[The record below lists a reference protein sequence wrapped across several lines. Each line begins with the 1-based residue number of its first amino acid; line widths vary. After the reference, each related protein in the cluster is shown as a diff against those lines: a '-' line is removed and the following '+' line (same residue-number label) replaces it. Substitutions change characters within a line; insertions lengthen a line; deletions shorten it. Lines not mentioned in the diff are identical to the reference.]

1 MNSSPIDPYSR
12 WENLKRRVFESQ
24 LNSTA
29 IDPRSSRGLLKRRVF
44 ESTLIISVI
53 FILTVIFS
61 SWILSNYTTGILAFL
76 LADGIAALIAYYA
89 YLMWNKQPIRIN
101 CNGCGGKILCNTPW
115 ICGEC
120 GHENFNIRQF
130 PFLRH
135 CEHCKLESKSY
146 VCHHCERVVFLSED
160 RDATNPARRTGSE
173 GRRKKQEVEGE
184 AKRKTQFEEMQAAG
198 LRNLEGKKFKVEEA
212 KLDAKI
218 EAIKKGEPEIKIQNE
233 MDAMFDRLKEH
244 MRQERA
250 LDEVVHRMKEL
261 VKAEFKGNR
270 AEILRRF
277 AIIDEW
283 RAKQMPEAQ

>member
-1 MNSSPIDPYSR
+1 MNSA
-12 WENLKRRVFESQ
+12 
-24 LNSTA
+24 A
-29 IDPRSSRGLLKRRVF
+29 IDPRSSRGLLRRRVF
-44 ESTLIISVI
+44 ESTVTISAI
-53 FILTVIFS
+53 FLVTVIVAS
-61 SWILSNYTTGILAFL
+61 LILSKFTSGVLPFL
-76 LADGIAALIAYYA
+76 IADGIAGLVAYYA
-89 YLMWNKQPIRIN
+89 YVIWNNQPIRIN

-120 GHENFNIRQF
+120 GHENFNIRRF

-135 CEHCKLESKSY
+135 CEHCQLEPKSY
-146 VCHHCERVVFLSED
+146 VCHHCDRVVFLSED

-173 GRRKKQEVEGE
+173 GRRKKQEAEGE
-184 AKRKTQFEEMQAAG
+184 AKRKIQFEETQAAG
-198 LRNLEGKKFKVEEA
+198 LRNLEGKKIKVEEA

-233 MDAMFDRLKEH
+233 MDAMFDQLKEH
-244 MRQERA
+244 MRRERA
-250 LDEVVHRMKEL
+250 HDEVVHRMKEL